1 MRQSG
6 CDARRLKLEITE
18 SLLIGEV
25 DEAVVIMQ
33 RLKMLGIGF
42 SLDDFGTGYS
52 SLAYLQ
58 RLPLDQLKI
67 DRSFVHDLA
76 ENPNDAV
83 IVETIIAMG
92 RQLRLQVL
100 AEGVETEAQYAFLN
114 ARGCD
119 QFQGYLFGQALPL
132 EEFERLLAARAGP
145 EPVKL

>member
-1 MRQSG
+1 
-6 CDARRLKLEITE
+6 
-18 SLLIGEV
+18 
-25 DEAVVIMQ
+25 MQ

-67 DRSFVHDLA
+67 DRSFVRDLV
-76 ENPNDAV
+76 ENSNDAV